1 MKEIP
6 VKEKGSVLSKVYVE
20 ESFSCLPSCLPDGSH
35 AFLLYDRNVSD
46 VADIVRDAVAP
57 VSEMAADVSESS
69 KTLETVACISRW
81 LMESGADRDAVLVAV
96 GGGILTDVAGF
107 TAAVYKRGIR
117 TVYVPTTLLAQVD
130 ASVGG
135 KTGVNLDGYK
145 NMLGV
150 VRQPAATYICPLP
163 LFTLPEKEFLAGVA
177 EMLKTFIIGGPDSY
191 LRTVSYVSSARLQK
205 DMVAALRSRTADLM
219 DLVCKAVSIKA
230 AIVSED
236 QFESG
241 GRRKLNLGH
250 TFAHAIEWYDRTVLG
265 HGPDGCISHGEA
277 VSVGLACAARLS
289 ENTGL
294 CCSGFADRIV
304 SDLLSCG
311 LPVTYPA
318 TSESLAP
325 AMSRDKKAE
334 NGKVRFILI
343 RDLGDVV
350 EKMYSPEEISPLW
363 HC

>member
-6 VKEKGSVLSKVYVE
+6 VKEKGSVLSTVYVG
-20 ESFSCLPSCLPDGSH
+20 ESFSGLPSCMPDGSH
-35 AFLLYDRNVSD
+35 AFLLYDRNVPET
-46 VADIVRDAVAP
+46 ADLVRDAVKP
-57 VSEMAADVSESS
+57 VSVMGVDVSESS
-69 KTLETVACISRW
+69 KSLETVAGISRW
-81 LMESGADRDAVLVAV
+81 LMEAGADRDAVLVAA

-107 TAAVYKRGIR
+107 TAAVYKRGIKA
-117 TVYVPTTLLAQVD
+117 VYVPTTLLAQVD

-150 VRQPAATYICPLP
+150 IRQPAATYICPFP
-163 LFTLPEKEFLAGVA
+163 LSTLPERELLSGIA
-177 EMLKTFIIGGPDSY
+177 ELLKTFIIGSPECY
-191 LRTVSYVSSARLQK
+191 LRAVSYVSGMRISK
-205 DMVAALRSRTADLM
+205 DWAAALRTGTADLLE
-219 DLVCKAVSIKA
+219 LVCEAVSIKA
-230 AIVSED
+230 GIVSED
-236 QFESG
+236 QFENG

-265 HGPDGCISHGEA
+265 HGPDDCISHGEA
-277 VSVGLACAARLS
+277 VSVGIACAARLS

-294 CCSGFADRIV
+294 CCRGLSDRIV

-311 LPVTYPA
+311 LPVSYPA
-318 TSESLAP
+318 SSESLVS
-325 AMSRDKKAE
+325 AMSKDKKAE

-343 RDLGDVV
+343 RDLGDVE
-350 EKMYSPEEISPLW
+350 EKVYSPEEICPLW